1 MPKKTRKILFWSL
14 FSVFIVLATV
24 IPIYQA
30 GYRIDKNFN
39 ITQIG
44 GIFIALP
51 ESGNQIYLDG
61 ELKKENGY
69 FSASLFINDLRPKTY
84 SALVAKDGYWPWTK
98 NLEVK
103 ENTVTETRP
112 FLMRK
117 NIEGGPIKNNEE
129 IIAAFSNSDS
139 SMIENAK
146 TDRKNN
152 VEIWQE
158 DGKIIA
164 RWKKESP
171 LPYYFSKEEQII
183 FQTAN
188 EIKNFEFFPKRP
200 DLIILALRNGIF
212 ALEIDGRGLRNFQP
226 IYKGFDPNF
235 VLIDNKLY
243 IRDQKTIF
251 EVKL

>member
-1 MPKKTRKILFWSL
+1 MAKKTRKILFWSL

-24 IPIYQA
+24 VPIYQA

-44 GIFIALP
+44 GVFIALS

-69 FSASLFINDLRPKTY
+69 FSASLFINGLRPKTY
-84 SALVAKDGYWPWTK
+84 SVLVAKDGYWPWTK
-98 NLEVK
+98 KLEVK
-103 ENTVTETRP
+103 ENTVTETKP

-117 NIEGGPIKNNEE
+117 NTEGKPIEKNEE
-129 IIAAFSNSDS
+129 IIGAFSNLAS
-139 SMIENAK
+139 STIMTK
-146 TDRKNN
+146 TDYKNN
-152 VEIWQE
+152 VEIRKE
-158 DGKIIA
+158 GGKIIA
-164 RWKKESP
+164 RWKKGLP
-171 LPYYFSKEEQII
+171 LPYYFSNEEQII
-183 FQTAN
+183 FQTTN
-188 EIKNFEFFPKRP
+188 EIKNFEFFPRRS

-235 VLIDNKLY
+235 AFIGNKLY